1 MPEAPFAKSQ
11 GAADKALLFDYFRA
25 RGQEALAEL
34 QREIGAHHPN
44 ELAAAINKA
53 LRNSIRQVTAT
64 ILRDAASEAW
74 SPDQRLAA
82 LLTATYAGQVA
93 MLELRNEI
101 RPYEYMD
108 FSRRIGELWEEVIRL
123 VFDHAPSQ
131 LAYFVPPLFSEVR
144 ARLRQEI
151 AVYIDALSLSIE
163 EKSGLLAYYDKVW
176 VMVDSGQINLEL
188 DLHCLVGAD
197 RVNIDV
203 KSGFGSNEKGNTN
216 RLLMVA
222 TIYKNLPEPYRN
234 VLLVRTPEDA
244 NNHYFRILKTSG
256 VWEAYCGADAYAQVV
271 ALTGFDLASWIA
283 RNISWQADLTSPF
296 WEYLQRNR
304 LDAYLAW

>member
-1 MPEAPFAKSQ
+1 MPQ
-11 GAADKALLFDYFRA
+11 GAADKAPLLAYFRA

-53 LRNSIRQVTAT
+53 LRNSIRRVTET
-64 ILRDAASEAW
+64 ILRDAASEGW
-74 SPDQRLAA
+74 NPEQTLAA

-108 FSRRIGELWEEVIRL
+108 FSRRIGELWEDFIRL
-123 VFDHAPSQ
+123 VFDHAPSR
-131 LAYFVPPLFSEVR
+131 LAYFVPPLFSDVR

-151 AVYIDALSLSIE
+151 AGYIEALSLSTE
-163 EKSGLLAYYDKVW
+163 EKVGLLAYYDKVW
-176 VMVDSGQINLEL
+176 VMVDSGQISLEL

-197 RVNIDV
+197 RVNIDI

-234 VLLVRTPEDA
+234 LLLVRAPEDA
-244 NNHYFRILKTSG
+244 NNHYFRTLKASG
-256 VWEAYCGADAYAQVV
+256 VWEAYCGADAYAQIR
-271 ALTGFDLASWIA
+271 ALTGFDIASWIA
-283 RNISWQADLTSPF
+283 RGIDWSADLSAPF
-296 WEYLQRNR
+296 REHLQQNR